1 MDYEN
6 VYYVDGRNAT
16 IPVRDHRTVVTST
29 VPSRVVPQPP
39 VTSVGWTSTP
49 SSAPYQYPAPSY
61 YGPTSYPGN
70 TWNPSMWGYPVQ
82 PPYVMPPVVAPPS
95 NLATI
100 LGGFGDIGTLANI
113 IAQAFAAFLPL
124 PTAPTPQDSNG
135 DTDPAISASVNSS
148 NLIRYQNALA
158 LFARRD
164 QQILTL
170 GSVLKELFRRPGS
183 VLG

>member
-29 VPSRVVPQPP
+29 IPSRVVPQPP

-70 TWNPSMWGYPVQ
+70 TWNPSMNWGYPVQ
-82 PPYVMPPVVAPPS
+82 PPYVMPPVVAPQP
-95 NLATI
+95 A
-100 LGGFGDIGTLANI
+100 
-113 IAQAFAAFLPL
+113 
-124 PTAPTPQDSNG
+124 
-135 DTDPAISASVNSS
+135 DPAP
-148 NLIRYQNALA
+148 
-158 LFARRD
+158 
-164 QQILTL
+164 
-170 GSVLKELFRRPGS
+170 RPGRVF
-183 VLG
+183 VLASAPKTSPPAA